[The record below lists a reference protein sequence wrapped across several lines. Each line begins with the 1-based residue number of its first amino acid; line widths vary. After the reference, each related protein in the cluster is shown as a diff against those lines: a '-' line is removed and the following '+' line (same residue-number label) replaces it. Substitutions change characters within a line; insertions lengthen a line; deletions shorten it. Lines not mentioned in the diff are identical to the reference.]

1 MGSTC
6 GLPTAATTR
15 CRRSTPRA
23 GRSWRRAL
31 RTPASRASRSVPEG
45 CGSATRGARTSCGW
59 TPISRRATAR
69 CEWPPRAG
77 DFSGSS
83 IANPVAVGE
92 GAVWVGR
99 GYGSLAR
106 VAPARRSSWSTTSRS
121 ATTPSPWRPG
131 AGAVWVVDQDDGT
144 LARIDPRSANAVT
157 WATQVGQSPVAL
169 ALGEDAVWVAS
180 SQSDTVSRVDP
191 ENGAVTAV
199 IPVGRHPTGVATGA
213 GAVWVA
219 NSLDGTV
226 SRIDPETNQVAATIA
241 VGEAPRSVTLR
252 RRQGLGQRPERR
264 AAESRPGLVGGGGTG
279 PRPVRSRADR
289 SRPRPRLHAPG
300 GHLCPALQLSGPAR
314 PRGGPAGS
322 RDRGRAPNGLG
333 RWTAVRVSHP
343 LRLSVLPA
351 VGRAR
356 HGGLLR
362 PGNRAHARSP
372 DGFVWRRADGRH
384 RGSRGVRGRPR
395 GATSPGSRPA
405 GIGSSSSSR
414 ARRATSPPDW
424 RRRSSAP
431 FPRARPWTPRAS
443 TSSRPP
449 ARTTLASHDARAKLR
464 AAPQPELRRTAPAGT
479 RRDPLR
485 HRLVTG
491 ARTRRGRGGT
501 SRLPRAGC
509 VHGGRAVVDRRCR
522 GAGRPPRTG

>member
-31 RTPASRASRSVPEG
+31 RTSSVAG
-45 CGSATRGARTSCGW
+45 LAVGSGGVWIGDTRRENLVRLD
-59 TPISRRATAR
+59 PDLQ
-69 CEWPPRAG
+69 AG
-77 DFSGSS
+77 DRT
-83 IANPVAVGE
+83 V
-92 GAVWVGR
+92 
-99 GYGSLAR
+99 R
-106 VAPARRSSWSTTSRS
+106 VAPDEPTSSDRRSQTRWPSARAPSGWVADTGPWPGSTRRRSSWSTTSRS
-121 ATTPSPWRPG
+121 G
-131 AGAVWVVDQDDGT
+131 ND
-144 LARIDPRSANAVT
+144 
-157 WATQVGQSPVAL
+157 PVAL
-169 ALGEDAVWVAS
+169 ATG
-180 SQSDTVSRVDP
+180 RRR
-191 ENGAVTAV
+191 G
-199 IPVGRHPTGVATGA
+199 VGRRPGRRDARSHRSPIGQRGHLGDAGGPVPGRAGGGRGRRLGRQQPERHRLACRSRERSGDGGDPRGAAPDRGGHGGGRGVG
-213 GAVWVA
+213 GEQPGRDRQPDR
-219 NSLDGTV
+219 SRDESGRGDDRGRGGTAE
-226 SRIDPETNQVAATIA
+226 RD
-241 VGEAPRSVTLR
+241 LR

-264 AAESRPGLVGGGGTG
+264 AAESHPGLVGGGGTG

-333 RWTAVRVSHP
+333 RWTAVRVSYP

-372 DGFVWRRADGRH
+372 DGCVCRLADGRH

-395 GATSPGSRPA
+395 GRRHRARGSRGSAHHRAHSPGGRPHRPT
-405 GIGSSSSSR
+405 GGDVLLPRSPGH
-414 ARRATSPPDW
+414 ARGPQW
-424 RRRSSAP
+424 RRPPPVR
-431 FPRARPWTPRAS
+431 RPVLPGIA
-443 TSSRPP
+443 
-449 ARTTLASHDARAKLR
+449 HARAKLR